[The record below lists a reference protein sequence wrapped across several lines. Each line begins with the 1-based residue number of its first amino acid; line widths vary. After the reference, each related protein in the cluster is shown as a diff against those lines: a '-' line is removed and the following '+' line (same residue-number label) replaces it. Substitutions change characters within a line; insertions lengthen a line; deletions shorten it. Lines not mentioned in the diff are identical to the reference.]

1 MKKLALILLTAVYML
16 STVGLA
22 VSQFY
27 CCGKFKSESISF
39 VAEKQ
44 QNCQGDNEKPGCC
57 QTTHH
62 YLKISDNHFASQ
74 LDFSFEKFLSILHTD
89 FPSVEL
95 AAPQMQLTIAA
106 NNIHAP
112 PLLQGN
118 PIYILNCTY
127 RI

>member
-1 MKKLALILLTAVYML
+1 
-16 STVGLA
+16 

-39 VAEKQ
+39 VTEKH

-62 YLKISDNHFASQ
+62 YIKVSDNHFAAQ
-74 LDFSFEKFLSILHTD
+74 LDFSFEKVFTILHTD
-89 FPSVEL
+89 FPSFQL
-95 AAPQMQLTIAA
+95 TAPQVQLGVGA
-106 NNIHAP
+106 NNINAP
-112 PLLQGN
+112 PILPGN
-118 PIYILNCTY
+118 PIYIFNCTY